1 MEITLTEWYHYVIL
15 LFWLIILAIGV
26 SNYPA
31 IEKYFIIKKGFN
43 NQQLGKTL
51 LIISFLLG
59 LFMVLGK
66 VIQPAD
72 LDETAANT
80 WDNVLYI
87 LAGIF
92 LLLVGYNIFISF
104 TNYIGKSRIIR
115 SIIQTIIL
123 IIYFYSGMLSA
134 DMLLFTLAIIIII
147 YFFIKFKH
155 ILTIK

>member
-1 MEITLTEWYHYVIL
+1 
-15 LFWLIILAIGV
+15 
-26 SNYPA
+26 
-31 IEKYFIIKKGFN
+31 
-43 NQQLGKTL
+43 
-51 LIISFLLG
+51 
-59 LFMVLGK
+59 MVLGK

-134 DMLLFTLAIIIII
+134 LMLLFTLAIIIII

>member
-59 LFMVLGK
+59 
-66 VIQPAD
+66 
-72 LDETAANT
+72 
-80 WDNVLYI
+80 
-87 LAGIF
+87 
-92 LLLVGYNIFISF
+92 
-104 TNYIGKSRIIR
+104 
-115 SIIQTIIL
+115 
-123 IIYFYSGMLSA
+123 
-134 DMLLFTLAIIIII
+134 
-147 YFFIKFKH
+147 
-155 ILTIK
+155 